1 MLLILVKT
9 SFLKEI
15 EQQFPKFPKT
25 PFTKKSEYSL
35 LLRTD
40 HICHILTSEDNDP
53 CHSSLPQTD
62 VHNFCWKY
70 LKQTE
75 NIWKYSLIFF
85 SEMLWQAYPVF
96 RLFEEGS
103 WSMTALETRFKIEF
117 KLLWR
122 QVPMLS
128 FDFSFPSVSVY
139 CVCVYLTLL
148 LWSRSILIFWQSDKD

>member
-1 MLLILVKT
+1 MKFFRWKEFHATKFLISVK
-9 SFLKEI
+9 FLA
-15 EQQFPKFPKT
+15 KFDWNFLNVST
-25 PFTKKSEYSL
+25 GYLKSKYSL

-53 CHSSLPQTD
+53 CHSPLPQTD

-85 SEMLWQAYPVF
+85 SEILWQAYPLF

-122 QVPMLS
+122 QVLLLS
-128 FDFSFPSVSVY
+128 FDFTVPPVSVY
-139 CVCVYLTLL
+139 
-148 LWSRSILIFWQSDKD
+148 